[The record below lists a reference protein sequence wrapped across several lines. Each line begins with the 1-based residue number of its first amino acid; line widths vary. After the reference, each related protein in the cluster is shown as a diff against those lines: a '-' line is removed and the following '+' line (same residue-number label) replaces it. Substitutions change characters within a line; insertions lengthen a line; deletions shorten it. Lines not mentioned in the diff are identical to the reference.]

1 MTREWDEFLV
11 SVPTEPPRTFVR
23 ITPLDDQGQPS
34 GPPVMLNDVI
44 VTLTEQI
51 TDLVETFGR
60 ILKPAVE
67 GVVTVFSMMWR
78 ALFLDPDE
86 VRRYAIEVLDI
97 TEADIRTVTDTT
109 IVLWNGRR
117 IPHNL
122 YPRST
127 P

>member
-1 MTREWDEFLV
+1 MKRIT
-11 SVPTEPPRTFVR
+11 

-34 GPPVMLNDVI
+34 GPPVTLNDVI
-44 VTLTEQI
+44 VTYTKQI

-60 ILKPAVE
+60 IFKPAVE
-67 GVVTVFSMMWR
+67 GIATVFSMMWR
-78 ALFLDPDE
+78 ALFFDPE
-86 VRRYAIEVLDI
+86 VVRRYAIEVLDI

-117 IPHNL
+117 IPHDL